1 MKLMYA
7 PASPFARKVRAASIE
22 LGLDGDIELVFTE
35 VRPGAPNT
43 AYGEAYNPLRKIP
56 ALALDDDSVIFDST
70 VICEYLDARA
80 GNKLIPAD
88 GQGRWHVLTLHA
100 LANGMCECA
109 VLTRYETFLRPAE
122 QQWPTWIDDQ
132 WDKISSGLDWFE
144 THGEELDVPVN
155 LAQVTL
161 GCLLGYLD
169 FRFADNDWRPGRPML
184 SEWFA
189 GFSQRP
195 SLASTIP
202 S

>member
-1 MKLMYA
+1 M
-7 PASPFARKVRAASIE
+7 
-22 LGLDGDIELVFTE
+22 
-35 VRPGAPNT
+35 
-43 AYGEAYNPLRKIP
+43 
-56 ALALDDDSVIFDST
+56 
-70 VICEYLDARA
+70 
-80 GNKLIPAD
+80 
-88 GQGRWHVLTLHA
+88 LTLHA